1 MRLPLLALL
10 ALLEL
15 LLLLALLRLAADAHT
30 DMRGDAT
37 KHHAHL
43 P

>member
-1 MRLPLLALL
+1 MRLPLLLL
-10 ALLEL
+10 LLL
-15 LLLLALLRLAADAHT
+15 LLLLALLRLAGDAHT
-30 DMRGDAT
+30 DMGGDAT